1 MNENI
6 KAVIFDL
13 DNTLYDENVY
23 IAEVLDI
30 FSKKYSLNFDKNK
43 FIYNKDLRNKSN
55 DIFSFWLNSIN
66 FYSKEYQEELFEL
79 YQNISCQLKLYNDAK
94 ILLDFLYKKGIKI
107 GILTNGTVKAQK
119 NKIKCLQ
126 GILQYNPII
135 FYARSL
141 GKDFEKPHVRAFEGI
156 LNIIE
161 VEKINVLFV
170 GDNPYTDIYGAK
182 NFGIRN
188 ILVKRE
194 RLDDEQ
200 INSDLV
206 VKKLDEVMKLW

>member
-1 MNENI
+1 
-6 KAVIFDL
+6 
-13 DNTLYDENVY
+13 
-23 IAEVLDI
+23 
-30 FSKKYSLNFDKNK
+30 
-43 FIYNKDLRNKSN
+43 
-55 DIFSFWLNSIN
+55 
-66 FYSKEYQEELFEL
+66 
-79 YQNISCQLKLYNDAK
+79 
-94 ILLDFLYKKGIKI
+94 
-107 GILTNGTVKAQK
+107 
-119 NKIKCLQ
+119 
-126 GILQYNPII
+126 
-135 FYARSL
+135 
-141 GKDFEKPHVRAFEGI
+141 VRAFEGI